1 MSSNTPPAVSE
12 PFDTEVTVAGGGVIG
27 LAIAMTLA
35 PRSSV
40 VVFERNEGIGRETSA
55 HNSGV
60 IHASIYYETGSL
72 KHRLCWEGNALL
84 YEWAEAHHVP
94 HLRTG
99 KLIVALT
106 EEERDGLDEVARQAQ
121 ANGARG
127 IERMTG
133 AQARELEPH
142 VPIVEAVWSPSTGV
156 IDQAALARAYES
168 AAVAAGAMVVTHHEV
183 TAVERS
189 GRGFRL
195 ALRDSDGVESELTT
209 GVLVNAAGLRASSV
223 SEMLD
228 YPLDGGSLSTLD
240 GSVTVPVLRQR
251 VNRGVYYDIVDPD
264 VARLVRRP
272 VYPLP
277 DHAAGGLGV
286 HLTVDTDG
294 GVHLGPNTEWL
305 DESAPLDYRN
315 PGDPAV
321 RAQFLEAGRRFLPGL
336 RDDQIAPG
344 QVGYR
349 PKLQQPGG
357 SQADFLI
364 WQDRGYV
371 HLGGIESPGLT
382 ASLAIAR
389 EVDGLLR

>member
-1 MSSNTPPAVSE
+1 MTTGSGE
-12 PFDTEVTVAGGGVIG
+12 IEFDTDVAIIGGGAVG
-27 LAIAMTLA
+27 LAIAQTLA
-35 PRSSV
+35 PRYSV
-40 VVFERNEGIGRETSA
+40 LVFERNEGTGRETTA

-84 YEWAEAHHVP
+84 YEWAESHHVP

-106 EEERDGLDEVARQAQ
+106 EDEREGLDEVAQQAN

-156 IDQAALARAYES
+156 VDQAALTRSYES

-183 TAVERS
+183 VGLERLGS
-189 GRGFRL
+189 GFL
-195 ALRDSDGVESELTT
+195 FALRDSDGAESELRAQA
-209 GVLVNAAGLRASSV
+209 VVNSAGLGATAV
-223 SEMLD
+223 AAMLG
-228 YPLDGGSLSTLD
+228 YPLDGGA
-240 GSVTVPVLRQR
+240 SVTPDGTIEVPVLRQR

-264 VARLVRRP
+264 LARLVRRP

-277 DHAAGGLGV
+277 EHAAGGLGV

-305 DESAPLDYRN
+305 AEDAPLDYRN
-315 PGDPAV
+315 PADPAV

-357 SQADFLI
+357 AQADFLI
-364 WQDRGYV
+364 WADRGYV

-389 EVDGLLR
+389 EVSELLG